1 MEVATDAVQL
11 FACSGITKESRIEQY
26 FRDTKVLQ
34 IIGGTNQIQRNI
46 IGKYVV
52 KITSLSTAINSHE

>member
-26 FRDTKVLQ
+26 FRDAKLLQ
-34 IIGGTNQIQRNI
+34 IIEGANQIQRNF
-46 IGKYVV
+46 IGKPVV
-52 KITSLSTAINSHE
+52 KTY